1 MTTIRGHYVDTFAEA
16 NMGMLIGASL
26 NAPYAFHWVYLKSI
40 DGRHIVCTG
49 AGIEMR
55 LPFKRSSGRDKATVT
70 VQDPIFGPV
79 NFTVAPFLRD
89 GEPAVGKQP

>member
-1 MTTIRGHYVDTFAEA
+1 MSTIVGRYVKTFAEA
-16 NMGMLIGASL
+16 NMGMLEGASL

-40 DGRHIVCTG
+40 EGRHIVCTG

-55 LPFKRSSGRDKATVT
+55 LPFKHSSGRDKATVT
-70 VQDPIFGPV
+70 VQDPVFGPV

-89 GEPAVGKQP
+89 GEAPIGNGA